1 MEKFNI
7 PQSNVVNDIIC
18 SVVILLVIILFLPKG
33 LKIILWIEEK
43 VLDCVTNLANKEI
56 SKKRKIRFK

>member
-7 PQSNVVNDIIC
+7 PQSKVVNDIIC
-18 SVVILLVIILFLPKG
+18 SVAILLVIILFLPKG

>member
-7 PQSNVVNDIIC
+7 PQSKVVNDIIC
-18 SVVILLVIILFLPKG
+18 SVAILLVIILFLPKG

-56 SKKRKIRFK
+56 SKKRK